1 MESEVLEKINYLVN
15 EFNNSLNNNTNNAL
29 ESVHKMRL
37 IHGSLI
43 SKLTN
48 KKNNEKYLYLSSLQ
62 SLIFSINEKIIKYEK
77 ILLEKKSDL
86 SSPDLALFTG
96 EKSKETILN
105 EKIYDELNTNNF
117 EKSLPSLIFFFN
129 PGCPA
134 CVKTKP
140 IWQELSSEFENTFKL
155 KNKKLFNIL
164 SIDLSV
170 ESNEKLAMMFM
181 IEYIPTIVF
190 MESSDKPSASIEK
203 LEGGSDRKRIE
214 EFIMNSYSKFTK

>member
-1 MESEVLEKINYLVN
+1 MESEVLKKINYLVN

-43 SKLTN
+43 SKLIN
-48 KKNNEKYLYLSSLQ
+48 KKNNKKYLYLSSLQ

-77 ILLEKKSDL
+77 ILLEKSD
-86 SSPDLALFTG
+86 SSVSPDLALFTG

-105 EKIYDELNTNNF
+105 EKIYDELKTNDF
-117 EKSLPSLIFFFN
+117 SKSLPSLIFFFN

-164 SIDLSV
+164 SIDLSI